1 MDNFFRPGDTCQSS
15 GVYEVVHDG
24 HESRH
29 RELTVVRGEPFP
41 PCRQCLS
48 VQYRLVRA
56 ATHVAQ
62 GIDRLSEDHRRP
74 VEHAGPLV

>member
-29 RELTVVRGEPFP
+29 HELTVVRGEPFP

-62 GIDRLSEDHRRP
+62 GASID
-74 VEHAGPLV
+74 